1 MKTQRKQGWMVQAAA
16 AVLVAIAALA
26 GEPVS
31 AHDFG
36 GTSSPNPPPTN
47 PPDDPCKYKCCDGP
61 GNPPFTGPNVG
72 KPIDVLSG
80 AERFTVTDLTISSIY
95 PIEVTRRYDSS
106 SSFDTA
112 LGFGWSFAFDRRL
125 FEYPDGSVVLRT
137 GCGLRERFVSSGG
150 TYVTPRDGT
159 QGTLVENGDGT
170 FDFRYYDG
178 TRDTYDADGRLVA
191 EQNRAG
197 HRHEF
202 LYDPRGKLP
211 LTGTSPFSVD
221 PSQPMIVAYLPRMT
235 RMQERSADGQL
246 TGYALDFTYDENTG
260 RLTTITGNDGREVHY
275 SHDVTGGTLTKG
287 NLTQVD
293 GLGDLF
299 YFYKY
304 EDPNDAHNATWIQFG
319 QNGTPTLNTYD
330 TKDRV
335 TQQNQGATQ
344 LTFTYVTPRIQT
356 NVTRK
361 IYDDQ
366 GVLLYTNLSKYYFD
380 EAGYLTSEVN
390 PAGYEMKSF
399 YTANKDLEHVE
410 WRPTFNGTAQKSE
423 AYTFDG
429 SGHKLTQS
437 VHLDAADGGETIT
450 KTWTYDHDWI
460 ASEQVV
466 SDAAPTKIFR
476 TEYTFVRDANNVPV
490 AIESVKRRND
500 DGSFA
505 ITTYSYCT
513 ASDVSAPNSTC
524 PYLRLL
530 KSIDGPRT
538 DVSDV
543 TSYAYYPSTE
553 ESGCANPPSASCHR
567 KGQLWKATNALGQ
580 ITEYQRYD
588 RAGDVTRILT
598 SNGVAIDFERDSRR
612 RLLARKLRGTDD
624 TTESDD
630 VIALLAYNDRNDV
643 TRATQADGSYIDYT
657 YDGRGRLTDVRDN
670 SSNEVHYKL
679 DSEGNRLGEV
689 TTNPAGSLTRT
700 LSRSFDSLGR
710 RYQARNASNQA
721 TTFTYDVRGNLLTV
735 LDPLNHSTSN
745 NYDDFDR
752 VTKTVLD
759 SSAGGVQATT
769 KFTYDA
775 KGNLRKTV
783 DPDNLT
789 TEYFYDSL
797 SNLTGVVSPDTGTTT
812 YTYDAAGNRISLVD
826 NRSPSVTTL
835 YSYDALNRITAISYP
850 TASLDIGYS
859 YDQPDGATGCS
870 GSFPKGR
877 MTTMTDVTGSTT
889 YCYDRRGNITK
900 KRQVTAATELT
911 TEYAYDAANHLVS
924 MTYPS
929 GAVVT
934 YERDVLGHVESI
946 AWQLGANT
954 SAESVVGAT
963 TWYPFGPLNELT
975 FGNSRALTREY
986 DHDYVIDRISGTPAG
1001 ALTLDFGVDAMGNIA
1016 SASGTLGLAPPD
1028 RVYSYDALYRLAG
1041 VQTGSGSPLE
1051 TYTYNKTGDRL
1062 SASVNGGAASAYTYV
1077 AGTHHLASVG
1087 GAARTYDGNGNT
1099 MTVSL
1104 PGLTFTYDD
1113 RNRLTG
1119 MVNGGISA
1127 SYAINGR
1134 GERVG
1139 KTISVTRAAT
1149 TTLFVYDES
1158 GRLAGEYS
1166 DKGVA
1171 QSEYIY
1177 LDGLPIALL
1186 RGGTLYYIDS
1196 DQLGTP
1202 RQVVEPIGNVVVWK
1216 WDYLQNAFG
1225 NSTPN
1230 EDPDGD
1236 TAVFAFALRFPGQYY
1251 DAESGINY
1259 NYYRD
1264 YEPMV
1269 GRYVESD
1276 PIGLLGGVSTYA
1288 YANAAPLRFR
1298 DPLGLESCE
1307 ARDRAWQLCID
1318 GCMADFDRCWEAAE
1332 WFEQSCIESTIERC
1346 GRSVDPKTRQSCIR
1360 AGKVA
1365 CSTSAD
1371 FVKKGCMLK
1380 LGLCVLACSFPP
1392 SDCGC
1397 TRP

>member
-390 PAGYEMKSF
+390 PAGYEKKSF

-490 AIESVKRRND
+490 AIESVKLRND

-505 ITTYSYCT
+505 TTTYGYCT
-513 ASDVSAPNSTC
+513 TSDVSAPNSTC
-524 PYLRLL
+524 
-530 KSIDGPRT
+530 
-538 DVSDV
+538 
-543 TSYAYYPSTE
+543 
-553 ESGCANPPSASCHR
+553 
-567 KGQLWKATNALGQ
+567 
-580 ITEYQRYD
+580 
-588 RAGDVTRILT
+588 
-598 SNGVAIDFERDSRR
+598 RR
-612 RLLARKLRGTDD
+612 R
-624 TTESDD
+624 
-630 VIALLAYNDRNDV
+630 
-643 TRATQADGSYIDYT
+643 
-657 YDGRGRLTDVRDN
+657 
-670 SSNEVHYKL
+670 
-679 DSEGNRLGEV
+679 
-689 TTNPAGSLTRT
+689 
-700 LSRSFDSLGR
+700 
-710 RYQARNASNQA
+710 
-721 TTFTYDVRGNLLTV
+721 
-735 LDPLNHSTSN
+735 
-745 NYDDFDR
+745 
-752 VTKTVLD
+752 
-759 SSAGGVQATT
+759 SSA
-769 KFTYDA
+769 
-775 KGNLRKTV
+775 
-783 DPDNLT
+783 
-789 TEYFYDSL
+789 
-797 SNLTGVVSPDTGTTT
+797 
-812 YTYDAAGNRISLVD
+812 
-826 NRSPSVTTL
+826 
-835 YSYDALNRITAISYP
+835 
-850 TASLDIGYS
+850 
-859 YDQPDGATGCS
+859 
-870 GSFPKGR
+870 
-877 MTTMTDVTGSTT
+877 
-889 YCYDRRGNITK
+889 
-900 KRQVTAATELT
+900 
-911 TEYAYDAANHLVS
+911 YADWA
-924 MTYPS
+924 
-929 GAVVT
+929 
-934 YERDVLGHVESI
+934 
-946 AWQLGANT
+946 
-954 SAESVVGAT
+954 
-963 TWYPFGPLNELT
+963 
-975 FGNSRALTREY
+975 
-986 DHDYVIDRISGTPAG
+986 
-1001 ALTLDFGVDAMGNIA
+1001 
-1016 SASGTLGLAPPD
+1016 
-1028 RVYSYDALYRLAG
+1028 
-1041 VQTGSGSPLE
+1041 
-1051 TYTYNKTGDRL
+1051 
-1062 SASVNGGAASAYTYV
+1062 
-1077 AGTHHLASVG
+1077 
-1087 GAARTYDGNGNT
+1087 
-1099 MTVSL
+1099 
-1104 PGLTFTYDD
+1104 
-1113 RNRLTG
+1113 
-1119 MVNGGISA
+1119 
-1127 SYAINGR
+1127 
-1134 GERVG
+1134 
-1139 KTISVTRAAT
+1139 
-1149 TTLFVYDES
+1149 
-1158 GRLAGEYS
+1158 
-1166 DKGVA
+1166 
-1171 QSEYIY
+1171 
-1177 LDGLPIALL
+1177 
-1186 RGGTLYYIDS
+1186 
-1196 DQLGTP
+1196 
-1202 RQVVEPIGNVVVWK
+1202 
-1216 WDYLQNAFG
+1216 
-1225 NSTPN
+1225 
-1230 EDPDGD
+1230 
-1236 TAVFAFALRFPGQYY
+1236 
-1251 DAESGINY
+1251 
-1259 NYYRD
+1259 
-1264 YEPMV
+1264 
-1269 GRYVESD
+1269 
-1276 PIGLLGGVSTYA
+1276 
-1288 YANAAPLRFR
+1288 
-1298 DPLGLESCE
+1298 
-1307 ARDRAWQLCID
+1307 
-1318 GCMADFDRCWEAAE
+1318 
-1332 WFEQSCIESTIERC
+1332 
-1346 GRSVDPKTRQSCIR
+1346 
-1360 AGKVA
+1360 
-1365 CSTSAD
+1365 
-1371 FVKKGCMLK
+1371 
-1380 LGLCVLACSFPP
+1380 
-1392 SDCGC
+1392 
-1397 TRP
+1397 